1 MCSEIFKKYNKKRG
15 NDVAISDISWR
26 WRITLGC
33 YQPVV
38 FLVSQNDK
46 VQLQVWWIPDNQMKA
61 AILGAQFVDKS
72 YPTVEICAS
81 LV

>member
-1 MCSEIFKKYNKKRG
+1 MAYYTRMLSALSIF
-15 NDVAISDISWR
+15 
-26 WRITLGC
+26 
-33 YQPVV
+33 
-38 FLVSQNDK
+38 VSQNDK